1 MDIIRYGP
9 NRIQIYLSTVKDGF
23 GRLGTLTA
31 PVGSLNPTRCTWKS
45 GSDVLPAVTPVRIRK
60 LPNIEPFGAIKAA

>member
-9 NRIQIYLSTVKDGF
+9 NRIQIYLSTTKYVF
-23 GRLGTLTA
+23 GRLGTLAA
-31 PVGSLNPTRCTWKS
+31 PVGSSNPTWKS
-45 GSDVLPAVTPVRIRK
+45 GSDALPAVTLVRIRK